1 MSNAK
6 VQISNPKDLRYWLG
20 LNCIPKIG
28 KAVYVSLINR
38 FHSPENVFKASI
50 EELLEAEGL
59 KKDTALAIKRF
70 DKWEEVEKEIS
81 LIQKNNI
88 SIVTIKDNNFP
99 KNLLTIND
107 PPPYLYV
114 KGSITPQDNLAA
126 AVVGTRTPSHY
137 GVAAAERIATELA
150 EAGVTVVSGL
160 ARGIDSAAHRGAI
173 IGKGRT
179 IAVLGCGIDIVYPQE
194 NKKLFEEIAENGAVV
209 SEFPIGTPPMPQNFP
224 MRNRI
229 ISGLSHGVLVVE
241 ASLKSGSLI
250 TARLA
255 LDYGRDVFALPGAIT
270 SERSKG
276 TNKLIKDG
284 AKLIE
289 CTEDILDE
297 LPVKR
302 GARKESI
309 AENRDLPPEEEGIL
323 NLLEGAPLLI
333 DTIIQEM
340 KLSVAKA
347 NAVLLDMEIKG
358 LIGQGPGKIFYKKN

>member
-28 KAVYVSLINR
+28 KAVYKSLINR
-38 FHSPENVFKASI
+38 FGSPENVFKASI
-50 EELLEAEGL
+50 EELLEVEGL
-59 KKDTALAIKRF
+59 KKESALAVKRF
-70 DKWEEVEKEIS
+70 KEWEEIEKEIS
-81 LIQKNNI
+81 LIQKHNV

-114 KGSITPQDNLAA
+114 KGNILEQDNLAV

-137 GVAAAERIATELA
+137 GVTTAERLARELA

-160 ARGIDSAAHRGAI
+160 ARGIDSAAHRGALS
-173 IGKGRT
+173 GKGRT

-194 NKKLFEEIAENGAVV
+194 NKKLFGEIAENGAVI
-209 SEFPIGTPPMPQNFP
+209 SEYPMGMPPIPQNFP

-229 ISGLSHGVLVVE
+229 ISGLSLGVLVAE

-302 GARKESI
+302 GVRKESI
-309 AENRDLPPEEEGIL
+309 AENRDLLPEEEGIL
-323 NLLEGAPLLI
+323 NLLDGAPLLI
-333 DTIIQEM
+333 DTIIQETG
-340 KLSVAKA
+340 LSVSKI
-347 NAVLLDMEIKG
+347 NAILLDMEIKG
-358 LIGQGPGKIFYKKN
+358 LVGQEPGKIFYKKN

>member
-1 MSNAK
+1 MKDIGFWLALNSIPNIGK
-6 VQISNPKDLRYWLG
+6 TVYKSLISKFNNPKNIFSARL
-20 LNCIPKIG
+20 
-28 KAVYVSLINR
+28 
-38 FHSPENVFKASI
+38 
-50 EELLEAEGL
+50 EELLKTEGL
-59 KKDTALAIKRF
+59 KKDAALAIKRF
-70 DKWEEVEKEIS
+70 DKWEEIEKEIS
-81 LIQKNNI
+81 LIQKHNV
-88 SIVTIKDNNFP
+88 SIVTIKESNFP

-114 KGSITPQDNLAA
+114 KGNVLPQDNLAVA
-126 AVVGTRTPSHY
+126 IVGTRTPSHY
-137 GVAAAERIATELA
+137 GVAMAERIAMELA

-173 IGKGRT
+173 AGKGRT

-194 NKKLFEEIAENGAVV
+194 NKKLFGEIAEKGAVV
-209 SEFPIGTPPMPQNFP
+209 SEFPIGMPPMPQNFP

-229 ISGLSHGVLVVE
+229 ISGLSLGVLVVE

-289 CTEDILDE
+289 CAEDILDE

-309 AENRDLPPEEEGIL
+309 AENRDLLPEEEDIL
-323 NLLEGAPLLI
+323 NLLEGSPLLI

-340 KLSVAKA
+340 KLSAAKA
-347 NAVLLDMEIKG
+347 NAVLMDMEIKG
-358 LIGQGPGKIFYKKN
+358 LVGQGPGKIFYKKN